1 MELAD
6 YVRFAI
12 SLFLVLGIIGI
23 AAWGARRLGLA
34 GRLPA
39 ATGRGGRRL
48 GVVEIAPL
56 DPKRRLV
63 LVRRDGVEHLLLLG
77 SGGDVVVECGIPA
90 DRDAGAAAPPDGHA
104 ETAQ

>member
-39 ATGRGGRRL
+39 ATGRGRRL

-90 DRDAGAAAPPDGHA
+90 DHGAGATVPPDGRTEAA
-104 ETAQ
+104 E

>member
-6 YVRFAI
+6 YARFAI

-23 AAWGARRLGLA
+23 AAWGTRRLGLA

-39 ATGRGGRRL
+39 ATGRGRRL
-48 GVVEIAPL
+48 SVVEIAPL

-77 SGGDVVVECGIPA
+77 NGGDVVVECGIPA

-104 ETAQ
+104 EAAQ

>member
-6 YVRFAI
+6 YLRFAI
-12 SLFLVLGIIGI
+12 ALFLVLGLIGI

-39 ATGRGGRRL
+39 ATGRGRRL

-56 DPKRRLV
+56 DPRRRLV

-90 DRDAGAAAPPDGHA
+90 DRDAGATAPPDGHA
-104 ETAQ
+104 EAAQ

>member
-12 SLFLVLGIIGI
+12 SLLLVLGIIGI

-39 ATGRGGRRL
+39 TTGRGRRL

-77 SGGDVVVECGIPA
+77 SGGDVVVECGISA
-90 DRDAGAAAPPDGHA
+90 DRDASATSPPEGHA
-104 ETAQ
+104 EAAQ